1 MKNLILSASFV
12 CSILGFAGSASAAAT
27 VLNCTESAG
36 NGTMILTI
44 QGDSA
49 GDTLNADIN
58 ETETGLSYSEQGTF
72 KDFENHGKVAVYSNA
87 EVETSVSEDLMT
99 GAANSGVVTRHIL
112 GFSGGPGEAGWPEQ
126 MYSYNCT
133 R

>member
-12 CSILGFAGSASAAAT
+12 CSILGFVSSASAAAT
-27 VLNCTESAG
+27 VLNCNESTG
-36 NGTMILTI
+36 NGTMTLTI

-58 ETETGLSYSEQGTF
+58 ETKTGLSYSEQGTF
-72 KDFENHGKVAVYSNA
+72 EDFEDHGKMAVYSNP
-87 EVETSVSEDLMT
+87 ETETSVTEDLIT
-99 GAANSGVVTRHIL
+99 GAANKGVVTRHIL
-112 GFSGGPGEAGWPEQ
+112 GFAGGPGEAGWPEQ
-126 MYSYNCT
+126 NYSYNCT